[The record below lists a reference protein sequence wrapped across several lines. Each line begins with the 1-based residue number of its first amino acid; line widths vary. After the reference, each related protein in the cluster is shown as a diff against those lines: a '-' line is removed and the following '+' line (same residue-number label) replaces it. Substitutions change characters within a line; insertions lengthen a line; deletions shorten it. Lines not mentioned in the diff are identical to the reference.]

1 MGEAGSALDD
11 VLTIACGSGALR
23 LTRLQKAGGKPMSAA
38 DFVRG
43 TPVPA
48 TTRLG

>member
-1 MGEAGSALDD
+1 MVGGGRVGRA
-11 VLTIACGSGALR
+11 VACGSGAVR